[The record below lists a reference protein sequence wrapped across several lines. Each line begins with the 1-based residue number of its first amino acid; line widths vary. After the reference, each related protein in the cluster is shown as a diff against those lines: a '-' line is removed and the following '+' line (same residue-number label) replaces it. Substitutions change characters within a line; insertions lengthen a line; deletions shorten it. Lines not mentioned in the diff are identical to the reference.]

1 MDLPPWSTTAQV
13 ISMELRRAS
22 ALTPSL
28 VTSGLKAG
36 EQVVVDGVN
45 QLTNG
50 MTINPITPKQATDAQ
65 NKAKADL
72 KDGQTPF
79 SK

>member
-1 MDLPPWSTTAQV
+1 MTSREIQVLPQHNGQQFV
-13 ISMELRRAS
+13 
-22 ALTPSL
+22 

-50 MTINPITPKQATDAQ
+50 MTINPITPKQATEAQ

-72 KDGQTPF
+72 KDGKTPF